1 MTHQQGADQ
10 PFAPQQG
17 PPSGP
22 PVWHSQSAPAPW
34 GSGGRDRS
42 APWAIAG
49 VIVLAASMWSGV
61 LQELVL
67 RDLDFGFT
75 QHNVFWVMATAGV
88 WATAAWGA
96 AAAIA
101 RSGAVLVIATVAGG
115 LHLLTFAVIIVVQTV
130 LGAYEELVI
139 ESFRG
144 LALVAAS
151 MVAVVLGFL
160 AWRRDRAGRSSAVLA
175 VPGLLLA
182 LAATVASDLARLI
195 EFGTEGDAL
204 WLLATQSYTLVFFV
218 TMLLLGLRSAV
229 TRWIAVAAALTGL
242 VLHGSGLIRIA
253 GDGATPAVVLIA
265 QGLYTV
271 AYLVAAVCGVVA
283 ALRTR
288 RSGRV

>member
-1 MTHQQGADQ
+1 M
-10 PFAPQQG
+10 
-17 PPSGP
+17 
-22 PVWHSQSAPAPW
+22 
-34 GSGGRDRS
+34 
-42 APWAIAG
+42 AG
-49 VIVLAASMWSGV
+49 VIVLAASMWAGV

-67 RDLDFGFT
+67 RHLDFGFT

-151 MVAVVLGFL
+151 LVAVVLGFL

-204 WLLATQSYTLVFFV
+204 WLLGTQSYTLVFFV

-229 TRWIAVAAALTGL
+229 TRWIAVAAALAGL